1 MNNNVKSLYHLERI
15 LCILIIVCF
24 FVPWINIIGVGLS
37 GFYLANNVIN
47 EEIGPI
53 YVLYAIPIL
62 SIVSGCFNKKKLY
75 LVFPILGIIC
85 IYMNTPYGE
94 NINYGS
100 GLILTIMLQI
110 FSVLFAISMPKEI
123 IGENKQR
130 AEIVKLVS
138 KNDKENENALIDA
151 VAEECIEEVK
161 KLLTEGVDVNVK
173 RGGGMTPLHLAASN
187 GQETMVALL
196 QSEGAVVNSKDVD
209 GQTPLDW
216 AVDKGHK
223 EIADLLRKHGGKTR
237 KELKAEGK

>member
-1 MNNNVKSLYHLERI
+1 MNNNVKSLYNLERI
-15 LCILIIVCF
+15 LCILIIICF
-24 FVPWINIIGVGLS
+24 FVPWINIIGLGLS

-75 LVFPILGIIC
+75 LIFPILGIIC
-85 IYMNTPYGE
+85 IFINTPYGE

-110 FSVLFAISMPKEI
+110 FSVILAISMPKEI

-130 AEIVKLVS
+130 AEIVKIVS
-138 KNDKENENALIDA
+138 KNDEENENALIDA
-151 VAEECIEEVK
+151 VNEGCIEEAK
-161 KLLTEGVDVNVK
+161 KLLTEGVDVNLK
-173 RGGGMTPLHLAASN
+173 RAGGMTPLHLAASN

-196 QSEGAVVNSKDVD
+196 HSEGADVNSKDVD
-209 GQTPLDW
+209 GETPLDW
-216 AVDKGHK
+216 AVDKGRD
-223 EIADLLRKHGGKTR
+223 EIADLLRKHGGKT
-237 KELKAEGK
+237 KSEL